1 MSEPFCLTV
10 LYMRILY
17 VRTISFCVMMF
28 AMAEIIMPILFIV
41 TIIMMMVMMIMNDE
55 DDDSTSFDDDDSSS
69 SSIC

>member
-17 VRTISFCVMMF
+17 VLYLF
-28 AMAEIIMPILFIV
+28 ATAEMIMPILFIV
-41 TIIMMMVMMIMNDE
+41 TIIMMMVMMIMMINDE
-55 DDDSTSFDDDDSSS
+55 DDDDDDDSSS